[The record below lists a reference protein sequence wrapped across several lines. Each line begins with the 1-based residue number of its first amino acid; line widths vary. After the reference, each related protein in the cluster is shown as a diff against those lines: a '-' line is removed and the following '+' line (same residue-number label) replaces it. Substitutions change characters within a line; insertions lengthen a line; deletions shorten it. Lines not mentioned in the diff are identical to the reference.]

1 MFAPPSTCLIGRN
14 RKRIKRCIK
23 KLPNVQMH
31 VKGIKGKQVF
41 YDELNLVCMDDQLLV
56 LK

>member
-1 MFAPPSTCLIGRN
+1 MYKET
-14 RKRIKRCIK
+14 
-23 KLPNVQMH
+23 PNVQMH
-31 VKGIKGKQVF
+31 VKGMKGKQVI